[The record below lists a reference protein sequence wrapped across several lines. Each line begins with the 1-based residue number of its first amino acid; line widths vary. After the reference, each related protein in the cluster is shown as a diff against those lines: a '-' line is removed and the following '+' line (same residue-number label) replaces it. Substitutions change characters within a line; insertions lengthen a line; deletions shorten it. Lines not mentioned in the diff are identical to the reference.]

1 MFQIEVA
8 PIRDDTLSTNILA
21 SMTSLVPCLSTPLSQ
36 DQAIQVLS
44 ESLRPENEILHR
56 TLDELEKAQ
65 ADNARLLR
73 ERGVASPNLTRE
85 ALRRSRDRVAELE
98 VH

>member
-1 MFQIEVA
+1 MKVLPLNNYVKPGFLNFPYCHFPNQPT
-8 PIRDDTLSTNILA
+8 PIF
-21 SMTSLVPCLSTPLSQ
+21 Q

-65 ADNARLLR
+65 AENARLLR
-73 ERGVASPNLTRE
+73 DRSGTSPSLARE
-85 ALRRSRDRVAELE
+85 ALKRSRDRVAELE
-98 VH
+98 VFMIC